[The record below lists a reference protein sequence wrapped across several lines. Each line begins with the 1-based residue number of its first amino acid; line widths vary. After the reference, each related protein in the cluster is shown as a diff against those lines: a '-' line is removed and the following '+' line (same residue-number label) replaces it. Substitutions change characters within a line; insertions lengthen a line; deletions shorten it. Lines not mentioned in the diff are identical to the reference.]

1 MSKKYMQPATVLTY
15 RDDRCKLVHVTLGI
29 KISYVGRHEYLRQIC
44 FKSCEI
50 IQRKKSKIL

>member
-1 MSKKYMQPATVLTY
+1 MQPATVLTY